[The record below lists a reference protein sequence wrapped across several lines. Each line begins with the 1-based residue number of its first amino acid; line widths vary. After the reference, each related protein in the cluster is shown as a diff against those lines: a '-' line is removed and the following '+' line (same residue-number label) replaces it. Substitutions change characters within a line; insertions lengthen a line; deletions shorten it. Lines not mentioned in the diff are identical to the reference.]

1 MPEESPTDNQPTLP
15 LADTPGF
22 QKWGLIGLLI
32 FFTVFTVDFMRTDL
46 WFDELLTL
54 GDYGTQQHLGGVF
67 TSYEVA
73 NNHILFS
80 AALWTWL
87 RVIRFVMAEEVLRFP
102 CLLLALITISTLYVH
117 SRRLF
122 GNAAAYLLAVLLAFS
137 PIFLSFFYQLR
148 GYGLTIFL
156 SLVATLGAFYIISG
170 QRRKGTVMYVIG
182 TVLLPGVIPSNL
194 LFNGSLFLFLSWTLA
209 ARERSPW
216 QLALTYASMLVL
228 VILRETLPFWFA
240 WFGSGATIALMSVGI
255 VVCLPVL
262 VWCCWPVMRQI
273 WIPAIAT
280 VAGMAIYVPIWD
292 DFRRVISSTGG
303 WASGPAVAGHWFI
316 AIAAHLGLFVIG
328 CLCLRKQPKMRDV
341 VDDAKDGKA
350 PGLRGSLWLLALC
363 CIVPMLDVALW
374 RAPYPRAF
382 LAYLVPLTF
391 CALIPFRNSFCRVD
405 RFFLLLIFF
414 ILANDV
420 VWFRLS
426 DHYTRIALHRGE
438 YRQDLIQQFYTRNE
452 DIYYTTRALAQSPI
466 MGSRTRIFVDFHE
479 YIAFAQYWQ
488 WRGGRLDQ
496 VECLN
501 GGGGRFAPRL
511 KPQVYQFYP
520 QLIVSYDPEF
530 AQKSYEETL
539 GLTVQLQEVYLPSPM
554 RLFRV
559 IPVNPEPIRR
569 PLDVQRG
576 PVL

>member
-1 MPEESPTDNQPTLP
+1 MPEESSINKQPPLP

-32 FFTVFTVDFMRTDL
+32 LFTVFTLDFMRTDL

-54 GDYGTQQHLGGVF
+54 GDYGAQQHLSGVF
-67 TSYEVA
+67 TNYEVA

-80 AALWTWL
+80 AALWIWL
-87 RVIRFVMAEEVLRFP
+87 RVIRFIIAEEVLRFP

-117 SRRLF
+117 GRRLF

-137 PIFLSFFYQLR
+137 PVFLSFFYQLR

-156 SLVATLGAFYIISG
+156 SLLATLGAFYIITG

-194 LFNGSLFLFLSWTLA
+194 LFNGSLFLFLSSTLT

-216 QLALTYASMLVL
+216 QLALAYAPLLVL
-228 VILRETLPFWFA
+228 VILRAILPL
-240 WFGSGATIALMSVGI
+240 WFGSEAVTASVTVCT

-262 VWCCWPVMRQI
+262 AWCWWPVMRQI

-280 VAGMAIYVPIWD
+280 VAGMAIYIPIWD
-292 DFRRVISSTGG
+292 DFRQVISGTGG
-303 WASGPAVAGHWFI
+303 WASGPAVAGHWCI

-328 CLCLRKQPKMRDV
+328 CLCLLKQPKLRNAG
-341 VDDAKDGKA
+341 DDPEDGKA
-350 PGLRGSLWLLALC
+350 PNLRGSLWLLALC
-363 CIVPMLDVALW
+363 CIVPMLDMALW

-391 CALIPFRNSFCRVD
+391 CALIPFRNSVCRVD

-414 ILANDV
+414 VLANDV

-438 YRQDLIQQFYTRNE
+438 YKQDLIQQFYTRNE
-452 DIYYTTRALAQSPI
+452 DIYYTTHALAQSPI

-479 YIAFAQYWQ
+479 FIAFAQYWQ

-511 KPQVYQFYP
+511 KPQAYQFYP
-520 QLIVSYDPEF
+520 QLIVSHDPEF
-530 AQKSYEETL
+530 ARKSYEKTL
-539 GLTVQLQEVYLPSPM
+539 GLAVQLQEIYLPSPM

-559 IPVNPEPIRR
+559 IPINPEPIR
-569 PLDVQRG
+569 PPINVQRG
-576 PVL
+576 PVI